1 MADKSD
7 QKKSLKKDKNS
18 YLNVTPDKPEETEH
32 KEDLSEQVISE
43 IPERE
48 QTNTRKLNLSTFF
61 KTILLLLL
69 IVVLAWTIYY
79 SRNTIQN
86 NLLINKK
93 IKETIEEISRIQAE
107 QTKIKEAIKSFEDNS
122 INRIREE
129 QGKIKETLKSIKNN
143 SNALEEF
150 LNSVNDLKN
159 QISVLQNEVKVL
171 QLEIDKKPDFLP
183 PRQDQVKLP
192 SQKSHPEIL
201 EIKKETKTMIE
212 EAEVEEEPEVNEEP
226 EVKEKSNK
234 DVKDK
239 VINLIEDTAGTIF
252 QKTGETFKWMK
263 GKVFK

>member
-69 IVVLAWTIYY
+69 IGVMAWTIYY
-79 SRNTIQN
+79 SRNTIRN

-93 IKETIEEISRIQAE
+93 IKETIEEISRVQAE
-107 QTKIKEAIKSFEDNS
+107 QAKIKEAIKSFEDNS

-129 QGKIKETLKSIKNN
+129 QSKIKEALKSFKNN

-150 LNSVNDLKN
+150 LSSVNDLKN

-171 QLEIDKKPDFLP
+171 QVEIDKKTDFLS
-183 PRQDQVKLP
+183 PRQDQVELP
-192 SQKSHPEIL
+192 FQKSQSEIL
-201 EIKKETKTMIE
+201 EIKKETKTTIE
-212 EAEVEEEPEVNEEP
+212 EAEVEEEPEV
-226 EVKEKSNK
+226 KEISSK
-234 DVKDK
+234 DVRNEIIK
-239 VINLIEDTAGTIF
+239 LIEDTAGTIF
-252 QKTGETFKWMK
+252 QKIGETFNWMK
-263 GKVFK
+263 EKVFK

>member
-18 YLNVTPDKPEETEH
+18 SDNVTPDKSEETEN
-32 KEDLSEQVISE
+32 KKDLPDKVMSD

-48 QTNTRKLNLSTFF
+48 QTNTRQLNLSTSF

-69 IVVLAWTIYY
+69 VGVLTWTIYY

-93 IKETIEEISRIQAE
+93 IKETIEDISRIQAE
-107 QTKIKEAIKSFEDNS
+107 QTKIKEALKSFEDNS

-129 QGKIKETLKSIKNN
+129 HGKIKEALKSIKNN

-150 LNSVNDLKN
+150 LNSINDLKN

-234 DVKDK
+234 DVRNK

-252 QKTGETFKWMK
+252 QKTSEIFKWIK
-263 GKVFK
+263 EKIF